1 MYGLYA
7 LHASELGWYR
17 LKFVVVA
24 GVGVGGSVAV
34 VGGSVAVVGAAA
46 IGAGVIIVV
55 IVVIVLCRF
64 ITLSPI
70 PTASSHSALLMSCS
84 LLTERDSPFRS
95 LTPSLPT
102 IFQRLQDRIT
112 HWQHS
117 RAGSGGALLLR
128 RSRNQ
133 PLQL

>member
-1 MYGLYA
+1 MVG
-7 LHASELGWYR
+7 
-17 LKFVVVA
+17 VVFLLLFLVVGVVDAVVGVLVAA
-24 GVGVGGSVAV
+24 GVVSVVIVAV
-34 VGGSVAVVGAAA
+34 V
-46 IGAGVIIVV
+46 
-55 IVVIVLCRF
+55 LCRL
-64 ITLSPI
+64 ITLSTS

-84 LLTERDSPFRS
+84 LLTECDSTFRS

-112 HWQHS
+112 YWQYS
-117 RAGSGGALLLR
+117 RAGGGSARLLR